1 MKNFFAKIGQS
12 MRCWMTG
19 RYGPDVYGMF
29 LLIAAMVLNCSN
41 MFFRNIFLY
50 AAADA
55 LFLYEMYRMFSKNI
69 VKRASENS
77 NYLLFATKFRHWF
90 MARKRAWK
98 DRNHKY
104 FICPHCGQI
113 VRVPKG
119 HGKIDVRCPNCHTT
133 FERKS

>member
-1 MKNFFAKIGQS
+1 

-90 MARKRAWK
+90 MARKQGNLLFLRQKAVVTFTNFYKAIW
-98 DRNHKY
+98 N
-104 FICPHCGQI
+104 F
-113 VRVPKG
+113 
-119 HGKIDVRCPNCHTT
+119 KIL
-133 FERKS
+133 F